1 MGATVGGSCL
11 FLVGNLVQ
19 RCNSASVGTWH
30 REVAVG
36 PSGNCLVEER
46 RGLFGFVGAFE
57 DNVAPCNKNG

>member
-19 RCNSASVGTWH
+19 CCHSAPVGTWH

-36 PSGNCLVEER
+36 PSGNCLGEKGPVWFC
-46 RGLFGFVGAFE
+46 GCL
-57 DNVAPCNKNG
+57 